1 MSENS
6 FRTHPLIV
14 IAATTVILTCLLAI
28 AILTGIMPSPFA
40 RDREASRETVTAP
53 APKTGSALN
62 ENRSAQRSSAA
73 SEKPPRAPAPATS
86 ARAPAGATSGSA
98 PSQTVAGSAPA
109 KAPPVCN
116 ECGTV
121 TSVRTVKQQGEA
133 GLIGP
138 IAGGVIGGVV
148 GSQIGG
154 GSGKTIATVIG
165 AAGGAAAGTEIER
178 RSKSTTHYAV
188 GVRFNDDTTRSF
200 TYGNEPGVQSG
211 DRVRL
216 VDGKLLRD

>member
-6 FRTHPLIV
+6 FKTHPLIV

-28 AILTGIMPSPFA
+28 AILTGILPSPSM
-40 RDREASRETVTAP
+40 RDRDSTRETVTAP
-53 APKTGSALN
+53 APKTASALN
-62 ENRSAQRSSAA
+62 ENRSASRSSSA
-73 SEKPPRAPAPATS
+73 SEKP

-178 RSKSTTHYAV
+178 RSKSTTHYIV
-188 GVRFNDDTTRSF
+188 GVRFNDGTTRSF

-216 VDGKLLRD
+216 VDGKLLRN